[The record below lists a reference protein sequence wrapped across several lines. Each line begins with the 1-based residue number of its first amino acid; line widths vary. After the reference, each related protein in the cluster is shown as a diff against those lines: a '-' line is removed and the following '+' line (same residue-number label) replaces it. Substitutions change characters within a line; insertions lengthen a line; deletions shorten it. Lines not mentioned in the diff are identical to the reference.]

1 MLCLLLLL
9 NELSFEGDFH
19 SSEKK
24 MYRKKVK
31 GEITTHFPSRCFEP
45 LCNYIVVIRYKI
57 LKIAIVLIVTN
68 KVT

>member
-31 GEITTHFPSRCFEP
+31 GEITSHFPSVDV
-45 LCNYIVVIRYKI
+45 LNHYVII
-57 LKIAIVLIVTN
+57 
-68 KVT
+68 

>member
-24 MYRKKVK
+24 MYRKKWK
-31 GEITTHFPSRCFEP
+31 EKLPPIFPSVDV
-45 LCNYIVVIRYKI
+45 LNHYVII
-57 LKIAIVLIVTN
+57 
-68 KVT
+68 